1 MSFRKENKFRL
12 TVSDMQLLKSEL
24 ISKGMAELY
33 PEREVQ
39 STYLDTREF
48 RMFQDSNEGVLPRKK
63 IRIRTYNNQNKFTQE
78 TKISSEEG
86 RYKKS
91 KVLFFDC
98 QDLYNCKSILDKD
111 YGIIMP
117 TILISYSRSYFSF
130 RGLRFTFDNNIE
142 YTNLRAQIPWK
153 CRDPECVMEIKTEF
167 YIEDDYI
174 SDVIKIATSRFSKY
188 CRGIE
193 MLNELANYN

>member
-12 TVSDMQLLKSEL
+12 TLSDMKLLKSEL

-91 KVLFFDC
+91 KKRKRK
-98 QDLYNCKSILDKD
+98 N
-111 YGIIMP
+111 
-117 TILISYSRSYFSF
+117 YSS
-130 RGLRFTFDNNIE
+130 
-142 YTNLRAQIPWK
+142 NL
-153 CRDPECVMEIKTEF
+153 
-167 YIEDDYI
+167 
-174 SDVIKIATSRFSKY
+174 
-188 CRGIE
+188 
-193 MLNELANYN
+193 